1 MTHDPVRR
9 GVQAIWERAHTD
21 ILRHVSALEAT
32 IEGLGSDSLTKDARS
47 RAAQDARKL
56 ATAAGTFGFW
66 DAAAIAREAELIVEG
81 SEYVPPADVARFTR
95 IVAELRRQLGSP
107 RLERRRQD
115 DGITVPGLT
124 TSSTVNARLLVIG
137 DDADLRDRLGAEARS
152 LGVDVLGVDS
162 ADEARSL
169 LVGAVDAVLLDLSL
183 EGAGIPFLEELHH
196 GYPDLPVIVV
206 AEGEQFRDRVE
217 AARLGGRG
225 FLQKPVRPAQVID
238 LLRDSLIV
246 SRSERATIVAV
257 DDDVKLLGMIE
268 TLLRP
273 LGARLVTVTEPLRVL
288 GVLAET
294 TPDLVILDVDMPQL
308 NGIELCRV
316 MRNDP
321 RWAAVPVLFLTEPVD
336 PVVVTRMFE
345 VGGDDFVTKPVLGP
359 ELVARVRNRIERTR
373 MLRRA
378 ADVDSLTGV
387 ATRRRGIEVL
397 ERLFRLAHRQRQP
410 ISIAAIDLDHF
421 KDVNDR
427 FGHLVG
433 DGVLRQVAAI
443 LAGCFRGEDIVARW
457 GGEEFVVG
465 MYSMPCDAAVRRL
478 ELALN
483 KLRAERF
490 ATGDESFTV
499 TFSAGV
505 AEFPTDGTD
514 WMTLYRIADDSLARA
529 KMAGRNRVVG
539 GTTREVAEPV
549 VSGEAVE
556 AVIPG
561 EAVDG
566 VIPRSAAARDLGRA
580 PIESPRAR

>member
-1 MTHDPVRR
+1 
-9 GVQAIWERAHTD
+9 
-21 ILRHVSALEAT
+21 
-32 IEGLGSDSLTKDARS
+32 
-47 RAAQDARKL
+47 
-56 ATAAGTFGFW
+56 
-66 DAAAIAREAELIVEG
+66 
-81 SEYVPPADVARFTR
+81 
-95 IVAELRRQLGSP
+95 
-107 RLERRRQD
+107 
-115 DGITVPGLT
+115 
-124 TSSTVNARLLVIG
+124 
-137 DDADLRDRLGAEARS
+137 
-152 LGVDVLGVDS
+152 
-162 ADEARSL
+162 
-169 LVGAVDAVLLDLSL
+169 
-183 EGAGIPFLEELHH
+183 
-196 GYPDLPVIVV
+196 
-206 AEGEQFRDRVE
+206 
-217 AARLGGRG
+217 
-225 FLQKPVRPAQVID
+225 
-238 LLRDSLIV
+238 
-246 SRSERATIVAV
+246 
-257 DDDVKLLGMIE
+257 
-268 TLLRP
+268 
-273 LGARLVTVTEPLRVL
+273 
-288 GVLAET
+288 VLAET

-321 RWAAVPVLFLTEPVD
+321 RWAAVPVLFLTEPVG
-336 PVVVTRMFE
+336 PAVVTRMFE

-478 ELALN
+478 ELALE

-490 ATGDESFTV
+490 ETGDETFAM

-514 WMTLYRIADDSLARA
+514 WTTLYRIADDSLTQA

-539 GTTREVAEPV
+539 GATR
-549 VSGEAVE
+549 EAVE
-556 AVIPG
+556 PVIPATR
-561 EAVDG
+561 ETVEP
-566 VIPRSAAARDLGRA
+566 VIPRNAVTRDLDRV
-580 PIESPRAR
+580 PIEPPRAR

>member
-9 GVQAIWERAHTD
+9 GIQAIWERAHAD
-21 ILRHVSALEAT
+21 ILDHVSALEAAGMLL
-32 IEGLGSDSLTKDARS
+32 ESDPLTGIAR
-47 RAAQDARKL
+47 RRTAQDARKL
-56 ATAAGTFGFW
+56 ASASGTFGFW
-66 DAAAIAREAELIVEG
+66 DAAALAREAELILET
-81 SEYVPPADVARFTR
+81 SEEIPPADVVRFAK
-95 IVAELRRQLGSP
+95 IVVELRRQLANP
-107 RLERRRQD
+107 RLERRRQA
-115 DGITVPGLT
+115 DGIGVPGLT
-124 TSSTVNARLLVIG
+124 TSSTINARLLVVG
-137 DDADLRDRLGAEARS
+137 DDAELRERLGAEARS
-152 LGVDVLGVDS
+152 LGVDVIGVDS
-162 ADEARSL
+162 AAEARTEL
-169 LVGAVDAVLLDLSL
+169 TGAVDAVLLDLAL

-196 GYPDLPVIVV
+196 GHPNLPVIVV

-217 AARLGGRG
+217 AARLGARG
-225 FLQKPVRPAQVID
+225 FLQKPVRPAQAID

-246 SRSERATIVAV
+246 TRSERATIVAV

-273 LGARLVTVTEPLRVL
+273 LGARVVTVTEPLRVL

-321 RWAAVPVLFLTEPVD
+321 RWAAVSVLFLTD
-336 PVVVTRMFE
+336 PVEPAVVTRMFE
-345 VGGDDFVTKPVLGP
+345 AGADDFVSKPVLGP

-433 DGVLRQVAAI
+433 DGVLRRVAAI

-457 GGEEFVVG
+457 GGEEFVIG
-465 MYSMPCDAAVRRL
+465 MYAMPCDAAVQRL
-478 ELALN
+478 QLALE
-483 KLRAERF
+483 KLRAEQFETSDAAFRM
-490 ATGDESFTV
+490 

-505 AEFPTDGTD
+505 AEFPSDGSD
-514 WMTLYRIADDSLARA
+514 WTTLYRIADDSLTQA
-529 KMAGRNRVVG
+529 KVSGRNRVVG
-539 GTTREVAEPV
+539 GRGMGDEGRGTGDE
-549 VSGEAVE
+549 G
-556 AVIPG
+556 
-561 EAVDG
+561 
-566 VIPRSAAARDLGRA
+566 AATGSE
-580 PIESPRAR
+580 ESEMRKVGTAHR

>member
-1 MTHDPVRR
+1 MHGRTHRDSHPRRTNAHPVSQSGGVYVTHDPIGR
-9 GVQAIWERAHTD
+9 GVQAIWERAHAD
-21 ILRHVSALEAT
+21 ILRHVSALEGAA
-32 IEGLGSDSLTKDARS
+32 LVLAADSLADGERQQS
-47 RAAQDARKL
+47 GHEARKL
-56 ATAAGTFGFW
+56 ATASGTFGFW
-66 DAAAIAREAELIVEG
+66 DSAALAREAELILQG
-81 SEYVPPADVARFTR
+81 SDDILPTDVVRFTR
-95 IVAELRRQLGSP
+95 IVAELRRQLANP
-107 RLERRRQD
+107 RLERRRQRD
-115 DGITVPGLT
+115 QIEIPGLT
-124 TSSTVNARLLVIG
+124 ASSTANARLLVIG
-137 DDADLRDRLGAEARS
+137 NDAELRDRLGAEARS
-152 LGVDVLGVDS
+152 LGVDVIGVDS

-169 LVGAVDAVLLDLSL
+169 LTGAVDAVLLDLAL
-183 EGAGIPFLEELHH
+183 DGAGIPFLEELHH
-196 GYPDLPVIVV
+196 GYPHLPVIVV

-225 FLQKPVRPAQVID
+225 FLQKPVRPAQVMD

-246 SRSERATIVAV
+246 TRSERTTIVAV
-257 DDDVKLLGMIE
+257 DDDVKLLALIE

-273 LGARLVTVTEPLRVL
+273 LGARVVTVTEPLRVL

-294 TPDLVILDVDMPQL
+294 APDLVILDVDMPQL

-321 RWAAVPVLFLTEPVD
+321 RWAAVPVLFLTD
-336 PVVVTRMFE
+336 PVEPAAVTRMFE
-345 VGGDDFVTKPVLGP
+345 AGADDFVAKPVLGP

-410 ISIAAIDLDHF
+410 ISIAAIDLDRF
-421 KDVNDR
+421 KEVNDR

-465 MYSMPCDAAVRRL
+465 MYSMPRNAAVKRL
-478 ELALN
+478 EFALE
-483 KLRAERF
+483 KLRVARF
-490 ATGDESFTV
+490 ESGDATFSM

-505 AEFPTDGTD
+505 AEFPADGTD
-514 WMTLYRIADDSLARA
+514 WTTLYRLADDSLTEA
-529 KMAGRNRVVG
+529 KMLGRNRVVG
-539 GTTREVAEPV
+539 GSRDAVRPGRDASRPVRETTP
-549 VSGEAVE
+549 S
-556 AVIPG
+556 
-561 EAVDG
+561 
-566 VIPRSAAARDLGRA
+566 
-580 PIESPRAR
+580 

>member
-1 MTHDPVRR
+1 MTHDPIGR
-9 GVQAIWERAHTD
+9 GVQAIWERAHAD
-21 ILRHVSALEAT
+21 ILQQVSALEESAVM
-32 IEGLGSDSLTKDARS
+32 LSADSLTERERRQS
-47 RAAQDARKL
+47 AQGARKL

-66 DAAAIAREAELIVEG
+66 DAASLAREAELILEG
-81 SEYVPPADVARFTR
+81 SENIPPGDVVRLAK
-95 IVAELRRQLGSP
+95 IVAELRHQLGNP
-107 RLERRRQD
+107 KLERRRQS
-115 DGITVPGLT
+115 DGAEIPILT
-124 TSSTVNARLLVIG
+124 PASPANARLLVIG
-137 DDADLRDRLGAEARS
+137 DDAELLDRIGVEARS
-152 LGVDVLGVDS
+152 LGVDVIGVES
-162 ADEARSL
+162 ADEARKL
-169 LVGAVDAVLLDLSL
+169 LMGAVDAVLLDLTL
-183 EGAGIPFLEELHH
+183 TGAGIPFLEELHH
-196 GYPDLPVIVV
+196 GHPDLPVIVV
-206 AEGEQFRDRVE
+206 AEGEQFRDRID

-225 FLQKPVRPAQVID
+225 FLQKPVRAAQVID

-246 SRSERATIVAV
+246 SRSERTTIVAV
-257 DDDVKLLGMIE
+257 DDDVRLLGLIE

-273 LGARLVTVTEPLRVL
+273 LGARIVTVTEPLRVL

-321 RWAAVPVLFLTEPVD
+321 RWAAVPVLFLTD
-336 PVVVTRMFE
+336 PVEPATVTRMFE
-345 VGGDDFVTKPVLGP
+345 AGADDFVAKPVLGP

-433 DGVLRQVAAI
+433 DGVLRRVAAI

-465 MYSMPCDAAVRRL
+465 MYSMPCAAAVQRL
-478 ELALN
+478 ELALD

-490 ATGDESFTV
+490 ESGGTSFGV

-505 AEFPTDGTD
+505 AEFPTDGSD
-514 WMTLYRIADDSLARA
+514 WTTLYRIADDSLTEA
-529 KMAGRNRVVG
+529 KALGRNRVVR
-539 GTTREVAEPV
+539 TKAT
-549 VSGEAVE
+549 
-556 AVIPG
+556 
-561 EAVDG
+561 D
-566 VIPRSAAARDLGRA
+566 SAAPRIDRA
-580 PIESPRAR
+580 AAL